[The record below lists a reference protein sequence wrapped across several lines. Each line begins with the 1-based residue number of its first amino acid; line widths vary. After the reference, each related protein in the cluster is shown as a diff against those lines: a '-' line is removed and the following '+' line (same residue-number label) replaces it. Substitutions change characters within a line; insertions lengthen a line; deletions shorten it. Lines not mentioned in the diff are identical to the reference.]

1 MTGGRRLA
9 RPLHAAITRGKDDA
23 AFPKQPAPLDISKHD
38 PHQTG
43 IGIRAFE
50 KYTLPTKTSVLSF
63 QQVGPRFVIRFQF
76 VYVALCYQPA
86 NFFVRKVNVA
96 QIVFGQRV
104 EFAPGLSAVD
114 CLQERA
120 ATAGNPAAVL
130 IEKVNPVQ
138 PGHRARGLTSPA
150 CGGGSW
156 QKAEGRKQK
165 AEGSRQ
171 KAAERRYIYGSGH
184 LDLSSFV

>member
-1 MTGGRRLA
+1 MTGGSRLA
-9 RPLHAAITRGKDDA
+9 RPSHAAITRGKDDA

-63 QQVGPRFVIRFQF
+63 QQVGSRFVIRFQF

-86 NFFVRKVNVA
+86 NFFVRKVNVE

-104 EFAPGLSAVD
+104 EFAPGLSAVA
-114 CLQERA
+114 CLQKCA

-138 PGHRARGLTSPA
+138 PGHRARGLTGPV
-150 CGGGSW
+150 CGGGGW
-156 QKAEGRKQK
+156 GKEEGRKQTG
-165 AEGSRQ
+165 ARNRQ
-171 KAAERRYIYGSGH
+171 EAAGLPKVDR
-184 LDLSSFV
+184 